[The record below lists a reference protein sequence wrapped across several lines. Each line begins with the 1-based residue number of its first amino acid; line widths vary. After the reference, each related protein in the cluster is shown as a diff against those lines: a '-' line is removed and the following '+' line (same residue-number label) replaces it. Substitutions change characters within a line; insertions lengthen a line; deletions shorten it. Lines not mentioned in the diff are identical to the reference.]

1 MIMRKSYL
9 DNIRFGTIL
18 LVVIYHVIYMF
29 NGILTAGVIGPITS
43 IRYQDAIQYLL
54 YPWFMVIL
62 FLISGMCSRFY
73 LKHHS
78 AKEYFRARTRKLLV
92 PSTIGL
98 LVFGWIQGYL
108 NMAISHALTS
118 LTGQVPGVF
127 MYLIL
132 AVSGTGVLWTIQV
145 MWICSL
151 ILLLV
156 QRIEKDRL
164 YTLCEKVNLPI
175 LLLLVIP
182 VWISAQILN
191 MPVISV
197 YRFGIYI
204 FCFLLG
210 YYVFSHDS
218 VIGILEKYSMLLL
231 IPAVLLGVTY
241 LTCYWGTDYASTP
254 GVNSP
259 LAICYGW
266 FACLAILGCGRKYWN
281 KTNTFT
287 RYMARSSFGLYVFH
301 YTTLSATAY
310 ALTQFTNIPPLLIYL
325 LSAVAA
331 FGGGLLLNEIVSGI
345 PVIRWCVLG
354 IKKEKKHV

>member
-1 MIMRKSYL
+1 ML
-9 DNIRFGTIL
+9 FGGII

-29 NGILTAGVIGPITS
+29 NGILTAGVIGPITT
-43 IRYQDAIQYLL
+43 IRYQDGIQYLL

-73 LKHHS
+73 LEHHS
-78 AKEYFRARTRKLLV
+78 GKEYFKARTRKLLV

-98 LVFGWIQGYL
+98 LVFGWIQGFL
-108 NMAISHALTS
+108 NMTISNALTP
-118 LTGQVPGVF
+118 LTGQVPGIV

-132 AVSGTGVLWTIQV
+132 AVTGTGVLWTIQV

-156 QRIEKDRL
+156 RRIEKDRL
-164 YTLCEKVNLPI
+164 YTLCSKVNLPI

-204 FCFLLG
+204 FCFLPG
-210 YYVFSHDS
+210 YYVFSHDA

-231 IPAVLLGVTY
+231 IPAILLGITY
-241 LTCYWGTDYASTP
+241 LTCFWGTDYASTP
-254 GVNSP
+254 GVNAP

-266 FACLAILGCGRKYWN
+266 YACLTILGCGKKYWDKAN
-281 KTNTFT
+281 AFT
-287 RYMARSSFGLYVFH
+287 RYMAKSGFGLYVFH
-301 YTTLSATAY
+301 YTTLSAAAY
-310 ALTQFTNIPPLLIYL
+310 ALTWFTNTHPLLIYL
-325 LSAVAA
+325 LSAIAA
-331 FGGGLLLNEIVSGI
+331 FGGGLLLNEIISRI
-345 PVIRWCVLG
+345 PIIRWCVLG
-354 IKKEKKHV
+354 MKKEKNNV

>member
-1 MIMRKSYL
+1 MRKYYL
-9 DNIRFGTIL
+9 DNIRFGTII

-29 NGILTAGVIGPITS
+29 NGILTAGVIGPITT
-43 IRYQDAIQYLL
+43 IRYQDGIQYLL

-73 LKHHS
+73 LEHHS
-78 AKEYFRARTRKLLV
+78 GKEYFKARTRKLLV

-98 LVFGWIQGYL
+98 LVFGWIQGFL
-108 NMAISHALTS
+108 NMTISNALTP
-118 LTGQVPGVF
+118 LTGQVPGIV

-132 AVSGTGVLWTIQV
+132 AVTGTGVLWTIQV

-156 QRIEKDRL
+156 RRIEKDRL
-164 YTLCEKVNLPI
+164 YTLCSKVNLPI

-210 YYVFSHDS
+210 YYVFSHDA

-231 IPAVLLGVTY
+231 IPAILLGITY
-241 LTCYWGTDYASTP
+241 LTCSWGTDYASTP
-254 GVNSP
+254 GVNAP

-266 FACLAILGCGRKYWN
+266 YACLTILGCGKKYWDKAN
-281 KTNTFT
+281 AFT
-287 RYMARSSFGLYVFH
+287 RYMAKSGFGLYVFH
-301 YTTLSATAY
+301 YTTLSAAAY
-310 ALTQFTNIPPLLIYL
+310 ALTWFTNTHPLLIYL
-325 LSAVAA
+325 LSAIAA
-331 FGGGLLLNEIVSGI
+331 FGGGLLLNEIISRI
-345 PVIRWCVLG
+345 PIIRWCVLG
-354 IKKEKKHV
+354 MKKEKNNV